1 MQCRSAVPLAPRA
14 GRGYRRRVRG
24 RQRRGLGDRVV
35 DRVSRHD
42 RDRWRSRTSRCRT
55 RKVRCRSRFP
65 RERGSK
71 VRRQGKKLCA
81 QTFQV
86 RRQGKKPRECDAGAE
101 MTRLFASTS
110 NQKGAR
116 ARRSGETTR
125 QKALR
130 PNQKGSPSM
139 LVASRT
145 RLFAPPS
152 KQFSLMTPFRPPR
165 PPRGVAAALSRE
177 AAHPFDVT

>member
-1 MQCRSAVPLAPRA
+1 M
-14 GRGYRRRVRG
+14 RG
-24 RQRRGLGDRVV
+24 RRRRGLGDRVV

-110 NQKGAR
+110 SQKGAR
-116 ARRSGETTR
+116 AKRSGETTR

-130 PNQKGSPSM
+130 SNQKGSPSM

-145 RLFAPPS
+145 RLFAMPS
-152 KQFSLMTPFRPPR
+152 RQFSSPTPFPSWRPTRCAAVAPSWR
-165 PPRGVAAALSRE
+165 AIPPARRDMTTGRIS
-177 AAHPFDVT
+177 P